1 MRPITTLLLALPIA
15 LCAQQQVP
23 VPGGTWQIGIGL
35 GELPMDGSFK
45 PSFTFGYH
53 FNEHL
58 YAGAIYQLRDAI
70 ERGGSSFNAD
80 ATGLSGLVR
89 THEDVAERF
98 LLQVRYTPVF
108 RGPYLSAGLVYNGR
122 DTETMLFD
130 ARSRTIA
137 GTNVDGD
144 ITIEQTRPAGCGF
157 ALGLGYQY
165 DFRNGLSAGFEWTP
179 AWGQRPRPE
188 HAFSGSAQLD
198 SAARTELE
206 RRLDD
211 GFRASVTNLYKVF
224 HLGLAYRF

>member
-1 MRPITTLLLALPIA
+1 MKHVLTSLLLSLPVALSA
-15 LCAQQQVP
+15 EQHGL
-23 VPGGTWQIGIGL
+23 PGGTWQVGIGL

-80 ATGLSGLVR
+80 AAGLSGAVR

-108 RGPYLSAGLVYNGR
+108 RGPYLSAGLVYNGQ
-122 DTETMLFD
+122 DSETMRFD
-130 ARSRTIA
+130 DRTRTIA
-137 GTNVDGD
+137 GEPVTGSIVVR
-144 ITIEQTRPAGCGF
+144 QTRPDGWGL
-157 ALGLGYQY
+157 ALGIGYQY

-179 AWGQRPRPE
+179 AWGQLPDPHYRFGGT
-188 HAFSGSAQLD
+188 AALSAED
-198 SAARTELE
+198 RNELE
-206 RRLDD
+206 RRMDE
-211 GFRASVTNLYKVF
+211 GFRSSVTNLYKVF